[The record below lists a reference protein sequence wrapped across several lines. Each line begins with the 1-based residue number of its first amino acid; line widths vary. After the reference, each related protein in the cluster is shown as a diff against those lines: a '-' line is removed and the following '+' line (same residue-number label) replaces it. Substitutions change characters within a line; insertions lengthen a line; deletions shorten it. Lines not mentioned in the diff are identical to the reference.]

1 VQAISDADLAQQLRE
16 QSSRLAQL
24 RATHAALEQQITGES
39 AALTALQ
46 QELRRRNLTAAQAA
60 ARGVDWPELLLEGK
74 GMLHHKDRERILSAL
89 GLTSFGFFPETLQRC
104 VALQVARDRSDE
116 VDNLME
122 SLDVVMPH
130 VLPVDGWCSIK
141 VLEHSHSGENY
152 HLRFLPD
159 RSQYQVV
166 NLRLRT
172 PDIELTTADLR
183 DALTHIQ
190 RHHFFDDAP
199 RWC

>member
-1 VQAISDADLAQQLRE
+1 MQAISDADLAQQLRE
-16 QSSRLAQL
+16 QSGKLAQL
-24 RATHAALEQQITGES
+24 RTTLAALEQQIPGET

-60 ARGVDWPELLLEGK
+60 ARGLDWPELLMEGK

-104 VALQVARDRSDE
+104 LAVQVSRDRPGE
-116 VDNLME
+116 VDSLAE

-130 VLPVDGWCSIK
+130 ILPVNGWCALAI
-141 VLEHSHSGENY
+141 LEHSQSGDNY

-159 RSQYQVV
+159 RSRYEVA

-172 PDIELTTADLR
+172 PEIELATADLHE
-183 DALTHIQ
+183 ALTHIQ

-199 RWC
+199 SWR